1 MRQIR
6 TIYYGTYTDYKNEI
20 MNEEI
25 FKRLKSF
32 IIDQA
37 GVEDD
42 EVIPEAKLE
51 DDLGV
56 TGDDA
61 VDLLLAYSKTFN
73 VDVTKFMA
81 ADYFDAEGDPI
92 LPAIL
97 RMLIGKKKRKN
108 KVLTVAH
115 LEKGIMSGKLDEAVI
130 NS

>member
-1 MRQIR
+1 MRQIKA
-6 TIYYGTYTDYKNEI
+6 IYYGTYTSYKTEI
-20 MNEEI
+20 MNEDI
-25 FKRLKSF
+25 FNRLKSF
-32 IIDQA
+32 VVDQA

-81 ADYFDAEGDPI
+81 ADYFDGEGDPI
-92 LPAIL
+92 LPAIIRL
-97 RMLIGKKKRKN
+97 FTGKKKGKN

-115 LEKGIMSGKLDEAVI
+115 LEKGILAGKLDETVI

>member
-1 MRQIR
+1 
-6 TIYYGTYTDYKNEI
+6 

-32 IIDQA
+32 IIDKA
-37 GVEDD
+37 GVENDD
-42 EVIPEAKLE
+42 VIPEAKLE

-61 VDLLLAYSKTFN
+61 VDLLLAYSKSFN
-73 VDVTKFMA
+73 VDVKKFMA

-97 RMLIGKKKRKN
+97 RMFIGKKKRKN
-108 KVLTVAH
+108 KALTVAH
-115 LEKGIMSGKLDEAVI
+115 LEKGIMFGKLDEAVI

>member
-37 GVEDD
+37 CVEDD

-97 RMLIGKKKRKN
+97 KMFIGKKKRKN

-115 LEKGIMSGKLDEAVI
+115 LEKGIMSGKLDEHVI

>member
-1 MRQIR
+1 
-6 TIYYGTYTDYKNEI
+6 

-42 EVIPEAKLE
+42 DVIPEAKLE

-92 LPAIL
+92 LSAIL
-97 RMLIGKKKRKN
+97 RMSIGKKKRKN

-115 LEKGIMSGKLDEAVI
+115 LEKGIMFGKLDEAVI